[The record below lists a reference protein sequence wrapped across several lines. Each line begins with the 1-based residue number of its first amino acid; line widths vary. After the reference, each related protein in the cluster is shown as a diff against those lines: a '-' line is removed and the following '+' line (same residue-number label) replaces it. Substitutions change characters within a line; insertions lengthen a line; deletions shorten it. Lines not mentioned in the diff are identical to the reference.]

1 MKSGSEDFQRGAGRA
16 VLVFP
21 GPRQT
26 RGPRLGGSL
35 RAVSLSLET
44 WRTEELPTLADQGL
58 RVGIN
63 WTGPRL
69 VGWDFTVSEVLNR
82 PTHALEEDL
91 G

>member
-1 MKSGSEDFQRGAGRA
+1 MPYWSSQARA
-16 VLVFP
+16 RRAAHVW
-21 GPRQT
+21 
-26 RGPRLGGSL
+26 GGSL

-44 WRTEELPTLADQGL
+44 WRTEELPTLADPGFL
-58 RVGIN
+58 VGIN